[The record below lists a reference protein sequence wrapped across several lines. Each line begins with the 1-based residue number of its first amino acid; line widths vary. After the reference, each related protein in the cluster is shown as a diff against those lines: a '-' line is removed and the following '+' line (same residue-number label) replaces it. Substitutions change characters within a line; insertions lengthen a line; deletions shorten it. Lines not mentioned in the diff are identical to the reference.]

1 MTSILADHQYD
12 LRHFPEANQLNI
24 NSHLSETVIDI
35 INRLASR
42 VGAPTYQKTPVFMKR
57 DGRPTRRPPRQRQVI
72 SGADWEEIRNFK
84 TTELEKKEEG
94 VEKDIDELRGLLNKL
109 TSKNFEDMQK
119 NIMTCLT
126 NIMNKNCKEEDLEKI
141 GEAIFEIGSINK
153 FWAALYAKLYKGIL
167 IAFPRMNTIYQKNF
181 NNFMLL
187 FTNIRFV
194 AAEENYDEFCQVN
207 KENEKRRSMGSFFVH
222 LMNND
227 VISERAIFELIE
239 TLKNNMVKLMDE
251 ENKKEE
257 VEEFSENIV
266 ILING
271 GKDKLESSTIDDGF
285 SWDDCTNFVEDMTKH
300 KVANHPSLSN
310 KVVFKFMDLDEE
322 L

>member
-12 LRHFPEANQLNI
+12 LRHFPEANKLNI
-24 NSHLSETVIDI
+24 NSLLPQNVIDI
-35 INRLASR
+35 VNRLASR

-57 DGRPTRRPPRQRQVI
+57 DKPNRRPPRQRQVI

-109 TSKNFEDMQK
+109 TSKNFDDMEK
-119 NIMTCLT
+119 NIMTSLT

-153 FWAALYAKLYKGIL
+153 FWSALYAKLYKGIL
-167 IAFPRMNTIYQKNF
+167 SAFPRMITIYQKNF
-181 NNFMLL
+181 NNFMEL

-194 AAEENYDEFCQVN
+194 SAEENYDEFCKIN

-222 LMNND
+222 LMNNM
-227 VISERAIFELIE
+227 VIHEKKIFDLIE
-239 TLKNNMVKLMDE
+239 RLKNNMLKLMDE

-257 VEEFSENIV
+257 VEEFAENIV

-271 GKDKLESSTIDDGF
+271 GKDNLEAATIDDGF
-285 SWDDCTNFVEDMTKH
+285 SWDDCTEFVEFMTKC
-300 KVANHPSLSN
+300 KVADHPSLSN
-310 KVVFKFMDLDEE
+310 KVVFKFMDLEEE

>member
-12 LRHFPEANQLNI
+12 LRHFPESNQVNI
-24 NSHLSETVIDI
+24 NSVLNQSVIDT

-57 DGRPTRRPPRQRQVI
+57 DRPTRRAPRQRQVI
-72 SGADWEEIRNFK
+72 SGADWAEIRNFK
-84 TTELEKKEEG
+84 TTELIKKEEG

-109 TSKNFEDMQK
+109 TSKNYEDMQK
-119 NIMTCLT
+119 NIMTSLT
-126 NIMNKNCKEEDLEKI
+126 NIINKNCKEEDLEKI

-153 FWAALYAKLYKGIL
+153 FWSALYAKLYKCIL
-167 IAFPRMNTIYQKNF
+167 NAFPLMNAIYQKNF

-187 FTNIRFV
+187 FNNIRFI
-194 AAEENYDEFCQVN
+194 AAEENYDEFCKVN

-222 LMNND
+222 LMNNE
-227 VISERAIFELIE
+227 VISEKAIFELIE
-239 TLKNNMVKLMDE
+239 TLKNNMLTLIDQ

-257 VEEFSENIV
+257 VEEFAENIV

-271 GKDKLESSTIDDGF
+271 GKDKLESSTTDDGF
-285 SWDDCTNFVEDMTKH
+285 SWDDCTDFIEDMTKR
-300 KVANHPSLSN
+300 KIANHPSLSN
-310 KVVFKFMDLDEE
+310 KVVLKFMDLEEE

>member
-57 DGRPTRRPPRQRQVI
+57 DRPTRRPPRQRQVI

-194 AAEENYDEFCQVN
+194 AAEVNYDEFCQVN

-285 SWDDCTNFVEDMTKH
+285 SWDDCTDFVEDMTKR

-310 KVVFKFMDLDEE
+310 KVVFKFMDLEEE

>member
-12 LRHFPEANQLNI
+12 LRHFPEANQINISSVLNQ
-24 NSHLSETVIDI
+24 NVIDI

-57 DGRPTRRPPRQRQVI
+57 DRPARRPSRQRQVI

-84 TTELEKKEEG
+84 TTELNKKEEG

-109 TSKNFEDMQK
+109 TSKNYDDMQK
-119 NIMTCLT
+119 NIMTSLT
-126 NIMNKNCKEEDLEKI
+126 NVINKNCKEEDLEKI

-153 FWAALYAKLYKGIL
+153 FWSALYAKLYKSIL
-167 IAFPRMNTIYQKNF
+167 NAFPLMNTIYQKNF

-187 FTNIRFV
+187 FSNIRFV
-194 AAEENYDEFCQVN
+194 SAEENYDEFCKVN

-222 LMNND
+222 LMNNE
-227 VISERAIFELIE
+227 VISEKAIFELIE
-239 TLKNNMVKLMDE
+239 TLKNNMLTLIDQ

-257 VEEFSENIV
+257 VEEFAENIV

-271 GKDKLESSTIDDGF
+271 GKDKLESSTTDDGF
-285 SWDDCTNFVEDMTKH
+285 SWDDCTDFIEDMTKR

-310 KVVFKFMDLDEE
+310 KVVFKFMDLEEE

>member
-12 LRHFPEANQLNI
+12 LRHFPESNQVNI
-24 NSHLSETVIDI
+24 NSVLNQSVIDT

-57 DGRPTRRPPRQRQVI
+57 DRPTRRAPRQRQVI
-72 SGADWEEIRNFK
+72 SGADWAEIRNFK
-84 TTELEKKEEG
+84 TTELIKKEEG

-109 TSKNFEDMQK
+109 TSKNYEDMQK
-119 NIMTCLT
+119 NIMTSLT
-126 NIMNKNCKEEDLEKI
+126 NIINKNCKEEDLEKI

-153 FWAALYAKLYKGIL
+153 FWSALYAKLYKCIL
-167 IAFPRMNTIYQKNF
+167 NAFPLMNAIYQKNF

-187 FTNIRFV
+187 FNNIRFI
-194 AAEENYDEFCQVN
+194 AAEENYDEFCKVN

-222 LMNND
+222 LMNNE
-227 VISERAIFELIE
+227 VISEKAIFELIE
-239 TLKNNMVKLMDE
+239 TLKNNMLTLIDQ

-257 VEEFSENIV
+257 VEEFAENIV

-271 GKDKLESSTIDDGF
+271 GKDKLESSTTDDGF
-285 SWDDCTNFVEDMTKH
+285 SWDDCTDFIEDMTKR

-310 KVVFKFMDLDEE
+310 KVVFKFMDLEEE

>member
-12 LRHFPEANQLNI
+12 LRHFPQANNLNI
-24 NSHLSETVIDI
+24 NAILSQSVIDS

-57 DGRPTRRPPRQRQVI
+57 DKQHRRPPRQRQVI

-109 TSKNFEDMQK
+109 TSTNFEDMQK
-119 NIMTCLT
+119 NIMTSLT

-153 FWAALYAKLYKGIL
+153 FWSALYAKLYKGIL
-167 IAFPRMNTIYQKNF
+167 NAFPAMNNIYQKNF

-187 FTNIRFV
+187 FSNIRFV
-194 AAEENYDEFCQVN
+194 PAEENYDEFCKVN

-222 LMNND
+222 LMNNE
-227 VISERAIFELIE
+227 VIAHTAILDLIE
-239 TLKNNMVKLMDE
+239 TLKNNMLELIDQD
-251 ENKKEE
+251 NKKEE
-257 VEEFSENIV
+257 VEEFGENIV
-266 ILING
+266 ILIDG
-271 GKDKLESSTIDDGF
+271 GKDILESSTREDGF
-285 SWDDCTNFVEDMTKH
+285 TWDDCVEFVEAMTKR

-310 KVVFKFMDLDEE
+310 KVVFKFMDLEE
-322 L
+322 EF